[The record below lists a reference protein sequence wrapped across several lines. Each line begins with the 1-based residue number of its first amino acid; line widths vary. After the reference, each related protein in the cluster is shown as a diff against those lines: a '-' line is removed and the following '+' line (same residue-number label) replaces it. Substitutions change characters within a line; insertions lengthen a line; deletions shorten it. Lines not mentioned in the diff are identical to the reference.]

1 MSQYLSQHLGQNM
14 RMEQRLTPRLI
25 QSMAVLQKPVAD
37 LEAYVEEAL
46 ESNAALELAE
56 PKVETSTEPKN
67 DDGVNGKASE
77 EAADGFARAE
87 RFSRENDPDWQDRP
101 AYTNRRVSSTGE
113 PDAKMGAMANTAGR
127 EMSLTE
133 HLRNQWSL
141 VDVDDELRA
150 AGDAVIDKLD
160 PDGYLR
166 TDLFEVARSAR
177 PQVSEEAVERVRP
190 WIQKLDP
197 IGVAS
202 LDTKECLLLQ
212 LDALTGDNSIERV
225 LIERHLED
233 ITHNRLPA
241 VAKATGFS
249 LGEINEAIKAMGTTL
264 HLQPGHLVGDRSV
277 PPIRPD
283 VIVDYANS
291 GGGLEV
297 RLTRGNMPNLRVRED
312 VVALAKTKGNGKED
326 RDFARK
332 HVEEAAA
339 LIDAVSFR
347 RTRLLQVARMLV
359 EKQRDFFDVGPAGL
373 KVCKMSDLADEL
385 ECDPSTISRTVAE
398 KYIQTPRGILPMRY
412 FFTGGTETEDGEAV
426 GWDHVKTRVKELID
440 EEPKTKPLNDDQIA
454 ARLEKEG
461 IELSR
466 RTVAKYRQQMN
477 IPAARQRKQF

>member
-1 MSQYLSQHLGQNM
+1 M

-25 QSMAVLQKPVAD
+25 QSMAVLQKPVAE

-56 PKVETSTEPKN
+56 PELDTSAEPNNDEGTKSRASD
-67 DDGVNGKASE
+67 DDGR
-77 EAADGFARAE
+77 DFARAE

-101 AYTNRRVSSTGE
+101 AYTHRRVAASGE
-113 PDAKMGAMANTAGR
+113 PDVKMSAMANTAGR
-127 EMSLTE
+127 EISLTE

-141 VDVDDELRA
+141 VDMADETRC
-150 AGDAVIDKLD
+150 AGDAIIDKID

-166 TDLFEVARSAR
+166 TDLQEVARSAN
-177 PQVSEEAVERVRP
+177 PQVSIEAVERARP
-190 WIQKLDP
+190 LVQRLDP

-212 LDALTGDNSIERV
+212 LDVLAGDNSIERV
-225 LIERHLED
+225 LIERHLDD

-241 VAKATGFS
+241 VAQATGFS
-249 LGEINEAIKAMGTTL
+249 LGEINEAIKAMGTML
-264 HLQPGHLVGDRSV
+264 HLHPGHLVGDRSV

-283 VIVDYANS
+283 VIVDYANT

-297 RLTRGNMPNLRVRED
+297 RLTRGNTPNLRVRED
-312 VVALAKTKGNGKED
+312 VIALAKTKGNEKKE

-339 LIDAVSFR
+339 LIDAVNFR
-347 RTRLLQVARMLV
+347 KTRLLQLARTLV
-359 EKQRDFFDVGPAGL
+359 ERQREFFDIGPAGL
-373 KVCKMSDLADEL
+373 KVCKMSDLAEEL

-398 KYIQTPRGILPMRY
+398 KYIQTPRGIIPMRY
-412 FFTGGTETEDGEAV
+412 FFTGGTETQDGESV
-426 GWDHVKTRVKELID
+426 GWDNVKTRVKELID
-440 EEPKTKPLNDDQIA
+440 QEKKQKPLNDDQIA
-454 ARLEKEG
+454 ALLHEEG

-466 RTVAKYRQQMN
+466 RTVAKYRQQMS
-477 IPAARQRKQF
+477 IPPARQRKKF

>member
-1 MSQYLSQHLGQNM
+1 
-14 RMEQRLTPRLI
+14 MEQRLTPRLI

-56 PKVETSTEPKN
+56 REPDAPAQRRNDGSSNGKGSGS
-67 DDGVNGKASE
+67 DDGG
-77 EAADGFARAE
+77 GFARAE

-101 AYTNRRVSSTGE
+101 AYTHRRVASSGE

-127 EMSLTE
+127 EISLTE
-133 HLRNQWSL
+133 HLRNQWAL
-141 VDVDDELRA
+141 AEIDDETRS
-150 AGDAVIDKLD
+150 AGDAIIDKLD
-160 PDGYLR
+160 SDGYLR
-166 TDLFEVARSAR
+166 CGLMDVAQSAR
-177 PQVSEEAVERVRP
+177 PQVSVEAVERARSLVQR
-190 WIQKLDP
+190 LDP

-202 LDTKECLLLQ
+202 TETKECLLLQ
-212 LDALTGDNSIERV
+212 LDALPGDNTIERV
-225 LIERHLED
+225 LIEKHIDD
-233 ITHNRLPA
+233 ISHNRLPA

-249 LGEINEAIKAMGTTL
+249 LGEINEAINAMRTML
-264 HLQPGHLVGDRSV
+264 HLHPGYLIGDRSV

-283 VIVDYANS
+283 VIVDYADT

-297 RLTRGNMPNLRVRED
+297 RLTRGNMPNLRVRDD
-312 VVALAKTKGNGKED
+312 VLALAKAKGNGKDE

-332 HVEEAAA
+332 HVEEASA

-347 RTRLLQVARMLV
+347 KTRLLQVARTLL

-373 KVCKMSDLADEL
+373 KVCKMSDLAEEL

-398 KYIQTPRGILPMRY
+398 KYIQTPRGIFPMRY
-412 FFTGGTETEDGEAV
+412 FFTGGTETDDGESV

-440 EEPKTKPLNDDQIA
+440 GEKKKKPVNDDQIA
-454 ARLEKEG
+454 ALLHDEG